1 MTAYE
6 VRISDWSSV
15 VCSSDLNCTARGNR
29 HAILPFR
36 APPPGVSKNPD
47 GRSPGSRVSAPLRL
61 PGPES
66 GQWLAGCRSPLTV
79 AGAAT
84 VSVPIGYASPC
95 SHFIRRVVRLGE
107 TIRAPAYATLRRR
120 RNTSCDGRCTIR
132 DADVLVLPVRHH
144 DVAHHRVVL
153 ERVHRHVL
161 AVAGGLQA
169 AVRPQIGRAP
179 GRG

>member
-36 APPPGVSKNPD
+36 ATPPGVSKNPD

-107 TIRAPAYATLRRR
+107 TIRAPAYATLRRA
-120 RNTSCDGRCTIR
+120 RNSLCDREWAVR
-132 DADVLVLPVRHH
+132 DAR
-144 DVAHHRVVL
+144 RVV
-153 ERVHRHVL
+153 
-161 AVAGGLQA
+161 
-169 AVRPQIGRAP
+169 AP
-179 GRG
+179 SLPPLLPSPSHLLRGPIADRKSTRLNSSH